1 MYYCKILSALV
12 FVIFFSLLINNYFSE
27 NFLIKKKL
35 ARENYNIFLA
45 NYVDNIFTNKSY
57 KNFKK
62 FKDNSKYF
70 KKNSEEKEFWDLL
83 KTK

>member
-1 MYYCKILSALV
+1 MYYCKILYTLV
-12 FVIFFSLLINNYFSE
+12 SVIFFSLIINNYFSE

-45 NYVDNIFTNKSY
+45 KYVDKISTIKSY

>member
-1 MYYCKILSALV
+1 MYTIVNIL
-12 FVIFFSLLINNYFSE
+12 FVRVNNIST
-27 NFLIKKKL
+27 I
-35 ARENYNIFLA
+35 
-45 NYVDNIFTNKSY
+45 KSY

>member
-1 MYYCKILSALV
+1 MYYCKILSSLV
-12 FVIFFSLLINNYFSE
+12 FIVFFSLVINNYFSE
-27 NFLIKKKL
+27 NFLVKKKI
-35 ARENYNIFLA
+35 AREDYIIFLSK
-45 NYVDNIFTNKSY
+45 YVDNISTIKSY